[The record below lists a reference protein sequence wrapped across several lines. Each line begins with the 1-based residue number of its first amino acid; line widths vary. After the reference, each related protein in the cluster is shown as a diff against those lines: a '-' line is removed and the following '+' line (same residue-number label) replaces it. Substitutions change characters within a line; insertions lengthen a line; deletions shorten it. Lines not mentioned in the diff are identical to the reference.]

1 MDFSAADATGVTSQ
15 LAELSTNGPSTSNG
29 QATSVGAT
37 AVTSSPVAAAAANNN
52 TSTPSA
58 KPSKWGCR

>member
-15 LAELSTNGPSTSNG
+15 LAELSTNGPSASNG
-29 QATSVGAT
+29 QATSVGAS
-37 AVTSSPVAAAAANNN
+37 AVTSSPVAAAANNN
-52 TSTPSA
+52 TSAARA